1 VAARVVLS
9 CLGSYGDLF
18 PYLGLAIRLKSLG
31 HEPVVATCPYYR
43 SIVEG
48 EGLEF
53 RPVRP
58 DVDPADSELLKR
70 VMDPKRGSEVVINEL
85 AVPAARDAFADLM
98 AATEDADF
106 LVTHPIAFAGPLVA
120 GVRQLPWM
128 STVLAPISFFS
139 AYDFPALPNAPQVVH
154 LTRLSPWIGRGLMAM
169 ARSITRK
176 WTTPILAFRQELGLP
191 AVGDPLYEGQFS
203 PYGTLAMYS
212 RVLGQ
217 PQADWPARTHLT
229 GFVFYQQPGGLS
241 AELEAFFQAGPP
253 PVVFTLGSSAVGAA
267 GSFYDE
273 SVRAASAAGL
283 RAVLLVGRQG
293 VNQIAGSLPAG
304 MMTVDYAPHA
314 LVFERAAAIVHHGGV
329 GTTGQALRSGRPMLV
344 VPHAHD
350 QPDNAHRVKS
360 LGVARVLDA
369 RKYKAASVAGHLRAL
384 VGDASYQ
391 RRASQVARE
400 VRAEHG
406 ADTACDLIV
415 AAIESA
421 PRLRRGRVLLAQ
433 ARPVPFHHL

>member
-1 VAARVVLS
+1 MTARVVLS

-18 PYLGLAIRLKSLG
+18 PYLGLANRLKALG

-43 SIVEG
+43 PIVEG
-48 EGLEF
+48 QGLTF

-58 DVDPADSELLKR
+58 DVDPANSELLKR
-70 VMDPKRGSEVVINEL
+70 VMDPRRGSEVVINEL
-85 AVPAARDAFADLM
+85 AVPAVRDAFADLM

-120 GVRQLPWM
+120 GVRRLPWM
-128 STVLAPISFFS
+128 STALAPISFFS
-139 AYDFPALPNAPQVVH
+139 AFDFPALPNAPQVVH
-154 LTRLSPWIGRGLMAM
+154 LTRLSPWFGRGLMRL

-176 WTTPILAFRQELGLP
+176 WTKPILAFRQELGLP

-212 RVLGQ
+212 RVLGAPQ
-217 PQADWPARTHLT
+217 PDWPAHTHLT
-229 GFVFYQQPGGLS
+229 GFVFYEQPGGLS
-241 AELEAFFQAGPP
+241 TELEAFLQAGPP

-267 GSFYDE
+267 GSFYEE
-273 SVRAASAAGL
+273 SVKAARAAGV
-283 RAVLLVGRQG
+283 RAVLLVGTQG
-293 VNQIAGSLPAG
+293 TNQIAGTLPAG
-304 MMTVDYAPHA
+304 MIAVDYAPHA

-369 RKYKAASVAGHLRAL
+369 RQYRAPKVAGHLRSL
-384 VGDASYQ
+384 VAEDSYQ
-391 RRASQVARE
+391 ARAATVARE

-406 ADTACDLIV
+406 ADTASALIL
-415 AAIESA
+415 AALESA
-421 PRLRRGRVLLAQ
+421 GAHPR
-433 ARPVPFHHL
+433 